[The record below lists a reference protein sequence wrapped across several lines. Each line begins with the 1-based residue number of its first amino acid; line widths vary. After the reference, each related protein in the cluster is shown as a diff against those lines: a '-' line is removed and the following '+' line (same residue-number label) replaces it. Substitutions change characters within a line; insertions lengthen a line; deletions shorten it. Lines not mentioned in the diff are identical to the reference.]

1 MKFLIVCAAL
11 LGLAAAVPNA
21 HFKNAVRDSDACNG
35 VQCEGTT
42 PSTGTHP
49 PSRPPTKARSDE
61 AAMEKRVNHSLQYAD
76 RAALMAGIRWLAH
89 LVVVEDVELHCEVVS
104 YPASTQRLSTPIY
117 AK

>member
-61 AAMEKRVNHSLQYAD
+61 AAMEKRETCDFGCV
-76 RAALMAGIRWLAH
+76 G
-89 LVVVEDVELHCEVVS
+89 
-104 YPASTQRLSTPIY
+104 STESPPTGHIPRPPTRHG
-117 AK
+117 